1 VDSSEISTC
10 RYRSDRKS
18 FGVRVPART
27 IPTVSMTRTR
37 QMVPAKMITIR
48 SAVGRLDLDTGGP
61 LMGWLVGIGIV
72 VGAAVVVAVAAERY
86 ASWYQ
91 RGGGS

>member
-1 VDSSEISTC
+1 
-10 RYRSDRKS
+10 
-18 FGVRVPART
+18 
-27 IPTVSMTRTR
+27 
-37 QMVPAKMITIR
+37 
-48 SAVGRLDLDTGGP
+48 
-61 LMGWLVGIGIV
+61 MGWLVGIGIV